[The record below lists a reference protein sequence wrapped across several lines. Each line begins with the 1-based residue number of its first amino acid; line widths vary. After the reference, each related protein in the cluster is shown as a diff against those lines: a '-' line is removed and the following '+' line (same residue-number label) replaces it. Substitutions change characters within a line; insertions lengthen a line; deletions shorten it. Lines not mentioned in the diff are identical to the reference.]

1 MDTRSSRLRST
12 IESPHLSF
20 LMEAHD
26 GLSARIVEE
35 AGFDGI
41 WASGLAIAAS
51 HGVRDCNEASWT
63 QTLDC
68 VEFMADAAQVPI
80 LVDGDTGHGNFNNVR
95 RFVAKLE
102 QRGAAGVCLEDKL
115 FPKTNSFVNG
125 KDQDLADVA
134 EFAGRIKA
142 ARDALHDDAFVVVA
156 RTEALIAGRGIA
168 EALSRAEAYWRAGAD
183 AILIHS
189 ARSDASEVLEF
200 RRRWGATSPVI
211 AVPTTYYSTP
221 TETFRACGFSVLI
234 WANHLLRAC
243 VTAMQ
248 ATAARL
254 SAEQCLMNIENT
266 VAPLREVFRLQRMAE
281 LDAAAAR
288 YLPQPE
294 RPPEAAGSPAAVPE
308 PVAAP

>member
-1 MDTRSSRLRST
+1 MDTSSSRLRAT
-12 IESPHLSF
+12 IASPELSF

-35 AGFDGI
+35 TGFDGI

-51 HGVRDCNEASWT
+51 QGVRDCNEASWT
-63 QTLDC
+63 QTLEC
-68 VEFMADAAQVPI
+68 VEFMADATRTPI

-125 KDQDLADVA
+125 KDQELAAVG

-142 ARDALHDDAFVVVA
+142 ARDAPHDDRFVVVA
-156 RTEALIAGRGIA
+156 RTEALVAGRSMA

-189 ARSDASEVLEF
+189 ARSDASEVFEF
-200 RRRWGATSPVI
+200 RRLWGTTLPVI

-243 VTAMQ
+243 ITAMQ

-254 SAEQCLMNIENT
+254 FADQCLTNIEST
-266 VAPLREVFRLQRMAE
+266 VAPLREVFRLQRMPE
-281 LDAAAAR
+281 LEAAARR
-288 YLPQPE
+288 YLPQPA
-294 RPPEAAGSPAAVPE
+294 RSPEAPGPRDAVSE
-308 PVAAP
+308 AVAMP